1 MEVISFFS
9 SDPTNDEVKVELSLY
24 KHLRFKRNSN
34 PDIFTLNTKS
44 NNSYEALC
52 RGEVDERA
60 STVFAI

>member
-1 MEVISFFS
+1 MELTSFFS

-34 PDIFTLNTKS
+34 PDIFTLDTKS

-52 RGEVDERA
+52 RGEVDQRA
-60 STVFAI
+60 SAVFTV